1 MQLIT
6 SNGLDAANIQP
17 AKTDNT
23 NDLDCPTAERQS
35 KALATATA
43 SLALNGFLVRPNP
56 VGGFLVFAHDLSH
69 YAQDLEA
76 LQDFTKRS
84 GVNHA

>member
-1 MQLIT
+1 MNLT
-6 SNGLDAANIQP
+6 KCNGLEAANIQP
-17 AKTDNT
+17 AKTNHT

-69 YAQDLEA
+69 YAHDLEA
-76 LQDFTKRS
+76 LQDFAKRS

>member
-17 AKTDNT
+17 AKTYQN

-35 KALATATA
+35 KAIATATDTLVL
-43 SLALNGFLVRPNP
+43 SGFLVRPNP
-56 VGGFLVFAHDLSH
+56 YGGFLVFAHDLSYH
-69 YAQDLEA
+69 IQDLEA
-76 LQDFTKRS
+76 LQDFAKRS